1 EDCISFLEFPLL
13 GVVLAVLCAFLFG
26 ACRTVLLLFGEYC
39 LVLACGVLLVVLPLW
54 VYIRELDVFGFLTF
68 ELFFLISG
76 FCILELLGLTF
87 LLTDSLV
94 LLLFTLGAL
103 LFLETVL
110 PLLTALLLEP
120 WLLVCGAL
128 F

>member
-1 EDCISFLEFPLL
+1 
-13 GVVLAVLCAFLFG
+13 
-26 ACRTVLLLFGEYC
+26 
-39 LVLACGVLLVVLPLW
+39 LW
-54 VYIRELDVFGFLTF
+54 VYIRELDSFGFLTF
-68 ELFFLISG
+68 ELFFLISE
-76 FCILELLGLTF
+76 FCILELLGLTL

-128 F
+128 FMVPLLLLAWLLEVFFLASAVLECTVF